1 MDGGRVARF
10 GRARA
15 SLPSYPP
22 LPPPQIDG
30 VLFVKIV
37 DPAAASDGVSNPMA
51 AVVALAQTV
60 MRSEI
65 GKLSLDKTFEERDA
79 LNDAIVRSV
88 QGAAAAWGLQCM
100 R

>member
-1 MDGGRVARF
+1 MDGGRLARF

-15 SLPSYPP
+15 SLPSPPP
-22 LPPPQIDG
+22 LLPPQIDG

-37 DPAAASDGVSNPMA
+37 DPAAASYGVSNPMA